1 MRILHRI
8 WSDGLS
14 RALLVSLALHGVV
27 FAALLMRLPV
37 PVAEPEPD
45 EQVVEVTLVA
55 PPEPEPNPKPEPA
68 QEAEPEPET
77 PEPATEEPPAPEAP
91 EQAES
96 PPKPEL
102 EQAAAPPPSGEPA
115 AGEAVPIPVFRPVFQ
130 FGERDAGPRVA
141 LDGNSSTE
149 PAEAE
154 PSDIESETEPAT
166 QPPVPESTEPDPAPT
181 DAAAVTPDV
190 SEQTPPEPEEAQ
202 PEPEPQEPEI
212 AGLSLPEITLPA
224 SGLPQDTLSEP
235 EPGTLPP
242 ATAPVDPAEPD
253 ASEADAS
260 QPPADNTA
268 GSPADTD
275 TDTTAPGELTEV
287 ERLFS
292 PVLTEDR
299 AAMVAMGSLPREIRA
314 SQLCTS
320 ELREQLRN
328 ATPAYQPELLPA
340 YRLDS
345 GNVLAVPDA
354 AFRAGGA
361 WYALS
366 FRCTVD
372 DDAFKVA
379 SFALSIGTAIPRAE
393 WKARGFPDF

>member
-8 WSDGLS
+8 WSNGLS

-27 FAALLMRLPV
+27 LAALLMRLPV
-37 PVAEPEPD
+37 PVPEPEPD

-55 PPEPEPNPKPEPA
+55 PPEPEPEPA
-68 QEAEPEPET
+68 QEPEPEPES
-77 PEPATEEPPAPEAP
+77 PEPVTEEPPAPEAP

-96 PPKPEL
+96 PPEPEL
-102 EQAAAPPPSGEPA
+102 EQAASPAPSGEPA

-141 LDGNSSTE
+141 LDGNSTTE
-149 PAEAE
+149 PADLE
-154 PSDIESETEPAT
+154 PSDADTAT
-166 QPPVPESTEPDPAPT
+166 QSSVPEPTEPDPSQT
-181 DAAAVTPDV
+181 DAAAFASDALQQVL
-190 SEQTPPEPEEAQ
+190 PEPEAS
-202 PEPEPQEPEI
+202 EPEI
-212 AGLSLPEITLPA
+212 AGLSLPELTLPD
-224 SGLPQDTLSEP
+224 SGLPQDALSEP
-235 EPGTLPP
+235 DPDALPP
-242 ATAPVDPAEPD
+242 APIPAEP
-253 ASEADAS
+253 ADPEITEPEAS
-260 QPPADNTA
+260 QPPVETNAETA
-268 GSPADTD
+268 AETAVDTAAPAD
-275 TDTTAPGELTEV
+275 LTEA

-299 AAMVAMGSLPREIRA
+299 AAMVAMGSLPRDLRA
-314 SQLCTS
+314 SQLCTT

-328 ATPAYQPELLPA
+328 TTPSYQPELLPA

-345 GNVLAVPDA
+345 GNVLTVSDA

-379 SFALSIGTAIPRAE
+379 SFALSIGTPIPRAE